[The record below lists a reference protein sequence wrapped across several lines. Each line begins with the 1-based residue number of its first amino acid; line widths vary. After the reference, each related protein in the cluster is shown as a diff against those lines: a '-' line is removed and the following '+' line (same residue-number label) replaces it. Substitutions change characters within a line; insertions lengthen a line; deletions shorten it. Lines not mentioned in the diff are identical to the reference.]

1 MASRAA
7 PPVLVFDVNETLSD
21 LAPLR
26 GRLAQVGAPRDLFPV
41 WFAGVLRDG
50 FALTAAGEYVDFADL
65 ARDGLRALLAAGG
78 LRHDDTVIEHVL
90 AGFTELDVH
99 PDVPTGIRTL
109 YAAGFRLATMTN
121 GSTAITQA
129 LLDRAD
135 LTGYFEQLLDVRGP
149 QRWKPAAEAYRY
161 VVDAMGVAPHEAGL
175 IAVHPWDID
184 GAISAG
190 LTGIWL
196 RRGAVDAT
204 YPQAMRSPTLV
215 ADDLDVL
222 ASLLAPD

>member
-1 MASRAA
+1 MVSRVA

-21 LAPLR
+21 LTPLR
-26 GRLAQVGAPRDLFPV
+26 GRLAQVGAPADLFPV

-50 FALTAAGEYVDFADL
+50 FALTAAGEYADFADL
-65 ARDGLRALLAAGG
+65 ARDGLRALLAAGS
-78 LRHDDTVIEHVL
+78 LQHDDTVIEHVL

-99 PDVPTGIRTL
+99 ADVPTGIRTL
-109 YAAGFRLATMTN
+109 HAAGFRLATMTN
-121 GSTAITQA
+121 GSTAIAQA

-161 VVDAMGVAPHEAGL
+161 AVDAMGVTPQEAGL
-175 IAVHPWDID
+175 VAVHPWDVD
-184 GAISAG
+184 GALSAG

-196 RRGAVDAT
+196 RRGAADAA

-215 ADDLDVL
+215 GDDLDVL
-222 ASLLAPD
+222 ASLLA